1 MTKSI
6 VGDARWHISLN
17 ISDSSSSVDSM
28 SSYRTGYNSSPHGYG
43 SGPGSNANST
53 STPGNSTGHY
63 QYASLS
69 PPQTIN
75 TARRRSMTIQDMLNP
90 AVDDERH
97 SSGSQSSLS
106 SSEDE
111 RRPSASYRHLP
122 VPQRDNRTP
131 GSEPHSRRSTTSHMS
146 GGTRRPGHSRRPRR
160 SPSSSP
166 DVQPR
171 PRAFRPAYTTE
182 EVHFIW
188 YLRIDRGYLWPDI
201 DNAFNARFSHRAGDR
216 RKISGLQC
224 RYYRLLDQNGMPQV
238 RNIPRT
244 ADVVQRYGMR
254 ANLARAG
261 QRVPYSW
268 LGGEYPNNAY
278 GHILVEK

>member
-1 MTKSI
+1 MTDSFAS
-6 VGDARWHISLN
+6 DASYRISLTIRN
-17 ISDSSSSVDSM
+17 SNPAVDSM
-28 SSYRTGYNSSPHGYG
+28 SSYRAGYSSGSYGYG
-43 SGPGSNANST
+43 SGPNAYST
-53 STPGNSTGHY
+53 SSRGSSTGHY
-63 QYASLS
+63 QYSSLS
-69 PPQTIN
+69 APQTD
-75 TARRRSMTIQDMLNP
+75 TTSRRRSMTIQDMLNP
-90 AVDDERH
+90 AGEDERQ
-97 SSGSQSSLS
+97 SSKSQSSQS
-106 SSEDE
+106 SSDDE
-111 RRPSASYRHLP
+111 RRPPGSHRHLP
-122 VPQRDNRTP
+122 VSQRDSRAP
-131 GSEPHSRRSTTSHMS
+131 RSGPQSRRGYTSHTS
-146 GGTRRPGHSRRPRR
+146 GGGARRLGHARRPAR

-171 PRAFRPAYTTE
+171 TRPFRPAYTTE

-201 DNAFNARFSHRAGDR
+201 KNAFNARFSHRSGDI
-216 RKISGLQC
+216 RKVSGLQC

-278 GHILVEK
+278 GQILEEK